1 MFDKYYE
8 KDKKILKES
17 VITVILTIACIGL
30 IILTGVK
37 ISSQDRE
44 APVIYLENKEEITYI
59 EGDSYKNL
67 LEGVRAEDEKDGDV
81 TDSIQVSRINVVD
94 DEHAV
99 VVYVAKDCANNIG
112 ELKRKISYKVMPV
125 TTEENAYQFLENS
138 VDREDESENS
148 PHITL
153 TQYEVSIKAGDS
165 FNVLKY
171 VASAKDSDGSSL
183 SRSIR
188 VNGEY
193 DVNTPGEYE
202 ITVYAVNKNGKKSN
216 VEKIVLTVEP

>member
-1 MFDKYYE
+1 MFDEYYE

-17 VITVILTIACIGL
+17 VITIILTIACIGL

-44 APVIYLENKEEITYI
+44 APVIYLENEEKVTYT
-59 EGDSYKNL
+59 EGDSYEKL

-81 TDSIQVSRINVVD
+81 TDSLQVSRINVVD
-94 DEHAV
+94 DKHAV
-99 VVYVAKDCANNIG
+99 VVYAAKDHANNIG
-112 ELKRKISYKVMPV
+112 ELKRKISYKAMPI
-125 TTEENAYQFLENS
+125 TADESLENS

-153 TQYEVSIKAGDS
+153 AQSEVSIKVGDS
-165 FNVLKY
+165 FNVIKY